1 MKRSYKGV
9 RIIGKQKNPYY
20 QARIR
25 AAEFK
30 DALKS
35 MEGAAD
41 ALGVHYSTIASYEL
55 GTVKCPAPDKVVLM
69 ADLYNAPE
77 LLNYYCTKECPIG
90 DSGQIKE
97 LEVAELDR
105 LVVKTLARLRS
116 APQIKEDL
124 LVITED
130 GEITPDEES
139 ILEELLNDL
148 DEISAAAQE
157 LKLWARRRMRR
168 E

>member
-1 MKRSYKGV
+1 M
-9 RIIGKQKNPYY
+9 GKQNNIYY
-20 QARIR
+20 RARMK
-25 AAEFK
+25 AAEYN
-30 DALKS
+30 DGLRS
-35 MEGAAD
+35 MESAAD
-41 ALGVHYSTIASYEL
+41 LLGISYSTLSSYEL
-55 GTVKCPAPDKVVLM
+55 GTVKCPQTDKILLM

-77 LLNYYCTKECPIG
+77 LLNHFCTQECPIG
-90 DSGQIKE
+90 NCGEVAK

-105 LVVKTLARLRS
+105 LVVKTLSKLRR

-124 LVITED
+124 LEITED

-168 E
+168 EDRND